1 MRKVFQL
8 FLYNLIIIFLF
19 TTIYYSMGAEHFENL
34 KGKKEPSIL
43 DCLFLATTIQSGV
56 GLADI
61 NSISSIGKLLTIIQQ
76 IMMLGNTIFMVY
88 LFSL

>member
-1 MRKVFQL
+1 MKKVFQL
-8 FLYNLIIIFLF
+8 FLYNIVIILTF
-19 TTIYYSMGAEHFENL
+19 TIIYYMIGDKHFENL
-34 KGKKEPSIL
+34 KGQKKVTAL

-61 NSISSIGKLLTIIQQ
+61 NLTTSLAKTIAILQQ
-76 IMMLGNTIFMVY
+76 LSMLGNTIFMIY